1 MKLLRVM
8 HGRVPVGV
16 FAVLTLGYA
25 WGAGDD
31 EEAKNLPTGAGKDA
45 VVKICLTC
53 HGAGNFRQ
61 LRLNQ
66 DGWSDKVAD
75 MVDKGA
81 QASDSETAAVIGY
94 LAQYF
99 GPDSKINVNTAP
111 FQEIKAVFKLTAK
124 ETQAVVDYRQQ
135 NGPFKAVAEIQ
146 KIPGVPA
153 EKVEAQKEKIVF

>member
-1 MKLLRVM
+1 MRLSVGLLAAL
-8 HGRVPVGV
+8 
-16 FAVLTLGYA
+16 AVCCA

-31 EEAKNLPTGAGKDA
+31 DEAKNLPAGAGKDA
-45 VVKICLTC
+45 VAKVCLTC

-61 LRLNQ
+61 LRLNS

-81 QASDSETAAVIGY
+81 QASDAETASVIAY
-94 LAQYF
+94 LVQYF

-111 FQEIKAVFKLTAK
+111 FQEIKAVLLLTAK
-124 ETQAVVDYRQQ
+124 ETQAVMDYRQQ
-135 NGPFKAVAEIQ
+135 NGPFKAVAELA

-153 EKVEAQKEKIVF
+153 EKVEAQRDKIVF

>member
-1 MKLLRVM
+1 MKRVS
-8 HGRVPVGV
+8 VGLV
-16 FAVLTLGYA
+16 AVLALGCA
-25 WGAGDD
+25 WAEGDD
-31 EEAKNLPTGAGKDA
+31 EEAKNLPSGAGKDS
-45 VVKICLTC
+45 VVKVCLSC

-81 QASDSETAAVIGY
+81 QPSDTETAAVIAY

-111 FQEIKAVFKLTAK
+111 FQEIKAVLKLSAK
-124 ETQAVVDYRQQ
+124 ETQAMLDYRQQ
-135 NGPFKAVAEIQ
+135 NGPFKAVEEME

>member
-1 MKLLRVM
+1 VGLL
-8 HGRVPVGV
+8 
-16 FAVLTLGYA
+16 AALSLCCA

-31 EEAKNLPTGAGKDA
+31 EEARNLPGGAGKDA
-45 VVKICLTC
+45 VVKVCLSC

-61 LRLNQ
+61 LRLNP

-81 QASDSETAAVIGY
+81 QASDAETAAVIGY

-99 GPDSKINVNTAP
+99 GPESKINVNTAP
-111 FQEIKAVFKLTAK
+111 FQEIKAVLKLTAK
-124 ETQAVVDYRQQ
+124 ETQAVMDYRQQ
-135 NGPFKAVAEIQ
+135 NGPFKAVAELQ

>member
-1 MKLLRVM
+1 M
-8 HGRVPVGV
+8 GRLFLGLAV
-16 FAVLTLGYA
+16 VLTLGCA
-25 WGAGDD
+25 WGADDD

-45 VVKICLTC
+45 VAKVCLSC

-81 QASDSETAAVIGY
+81 QASDSESAAVISY
-94 LAQYF
+94 LVQYF
-99 GPDSKINVNTAP
+99 GPESKINMNTAP
-111 FQEIKAVFKLTAK
+111 FQEIKAMLKLTAK
-124 ETQAVVDYRQQ
+124 ETQTVVDYRQQ
-135 NGPFKAVAEIQ
+135 NGPFKAVAELE

-153 EKVEAQKEKIVF
+153 DKVEAQKERIVF

>member
-1 MKLLRVM
+1 
-8 HGRVPVGV
+8 
-16 FAVLTLGYA
+16 VLAILALACA

-31 EEAKNLPTGAGKDA
+31 DEAKKLPVGDGKDA
-45 VVKICLTC
+45 VVKVCLGC

-81 QASDSETAAVIGY
+81 QASDAETAAVITY

-111 FQEIKAVFKLTAK
+111 FQEIKAVLKLTAK
-124 ETQAVVDYRQQ
+124 ETQSVVDYREQ
-135 NGPFKAVAEIQ
+135 NGPFKAVAELE
-146 KIPGVPA
+146 KIPGVPV
-153 EKVEAQKEKIVF
+153 EKVEAQREKIVF

>member
-1 MKLLRVM
+1 MKLL
-8 HGRVPVGV
+8 VGMLAATAL
-16 FAVLTLGYA
+16 FA

-31 EEAKNLPTGAGKDA
+31 EEAKALPGGAGKDA
-45 VVKICLTC
+45 TSKVCLSC

-61 LRLNQ
+61 LRLNK

-81 QASDSETAAVIGY
+81 QATDAETAAVIDY
-94 LAQYF
+94 LVQYF

-111 FQEIKAVFKLTAK
+111 FQEIKAVLKLTAK

-135 NGPFKAVAEIQ
+135 NGPFKAVTELQ
-146 KIPGVPA
+146 KIPGVPT
-153 EKVEAQKEKIVF
+153 EKVEAVREKIEF

>member
-1 MKLLRVM
+1 MRLSVGFLALL
-8 HGRVPVGV
+8 
-16 FAVLTLGYA
+16 AAALA

-31 EEAKNLPTGAGKDA
+31 EEARNLPEGSGKDA
-45 VVKICLTC
+45 VVKVCLSC

-61 LRLNQ
+61 LRLNK
-66 DGWSDKVAD
+66 DDWSDKVAD

-81 QASDSETAAVIGY
+81 QASDAETAAVIDY

-111 FQEIKAVFKLTAK
+111 FQEIKAVLHLTAN
-124 ETQAVVDYRQQ
+124 ETQALVDYRQK
-135 NGPFKAVAEIQ
+135 NGPFRAVAEME

-153 EKVEAQKEKIVF
+153 EKVDAHREKIVF

>member
-1 MKLLRVM
+1 MRLSVGLL
-8 HGRVPVGV
+8 
-16 FAVLTLGYA
+16 AALTLCCA

-31 EEAKNLPTGAGKDA
+31 EEAKNLPAGVGKDA
-45 VVKICLTC
+45 VVKVCLTC

-81 QASDSETAAVIGY
+81 QASDSETAAVISY

-99 GPDSKINVNTAP
+99 GLDSKINVNTAP
-111 FQEIKAVFKLTAK
+111 FQEIKAVLRLTAK
-124 ETQAVVDYRQQ
+124 ETQSVVDYRQQ
-135 NGPFKAVAEIQ
+135 NGPFKAVVELE

>member
-1 MKLLRVM
+1 MRLLS
-8 HGRVPVGV
+8 VGLL
-16 FAVLTLGYA
+16 AALSLCCA

-31 EEAKNLPTGAGKDA
+31 EEAKGLPTGPGKDA
-45 VVKICLTC
+45 VVKVCLSC

-81 QASDSETAAVIGY
+81 EASNGETAAVIAY

-99 GPDSKINVNTAP
+99 GPDSKLNVNTAP
-111 FQEIKAVFKLTAK
+111 FQELKAVLKLTAK
-124 ETQAVVDYRQQ
+124 ETQVMVDYRQQ
-135 NGPFKAVAEIQ
+135 NGPFKAVAELE

-153 EKVEAQKEKIVF
+153 EKVDAVKEKIVF

>member
-1 MKLLRVM
+1 M
-8 HGRVPVGV
+8 GRVS
-16 FAVLTLGYA
+16 AVLIAALALGCA

-31 EEAKNLPTGAGKDA
+31 EEAKNLPTGSGKDS
-45 VVKICLTC
+45 VVKVCLGC

-81 QASDSETAAVIGY
+81 QASDSETAAVITY

-99 GPDSKINVNTAP
+99 GPESKINVNTAP

-124 ETQAVVDYRQQ
+124 ETQAVVDYRER
-135 NGPFKAVAEIQ
+135 NGPFKAVAEME

-153 EKVEAQKEKIVF
+153 EKVSAQREKIVF